1 MCFTNT
7 YMIWFMQYK
16 KLKESNLTQ
25 INTRI
30 LVMDLTFIF
39 SLIPSLRDDRMLSV
53 KVIVNHGSRKG

>member
-1 MCFTNT
+1 
-7 YMIWFMQYK
+7 MILFMQYK

>member
-1 MCFTNT
+1 MWFTNT

-25 INTRI
+25 IDTRI

>member
-1 MCFTNT
+1 MWFTNT

>member
-25 INTRI
+25 IDTRI

>member
-1 MCFTNT
+1 MWFTNT
-7 YMIWFMQYK
+7 YMILFMQYK